1 MSKPMTLVRDRQ
13 LGLNAQ
19 IDALVMSGDAEALLF
34 ASEDV
39 VAECARRYVSA
50 QIISRSRRSVRGREQ
65 FAKVREESR
74 AVTASRVRDVVE
86 SLAADLREEWSAELL
101 RDRFVLPDGSL
112 VSWAEATVDDH
123 RVRAEYLEGLAAGN
137 AETAAIH
144 RRAISDCLDAHV
156 ESLAGIR

>member
-13 LGLNAQ
+13 LELNSQ

-39 VAECARRYVSA
+39 VAECARRYVAA
-50 QIISRSRRSVRGREQ
+50 QIISRSRRSVRNREQ
-65 FAKVREESR
+65 FVKVREESR
-74 AVTASRVRDVVE
+74 ALTASRVRDVVA

-112 VSWAEATVDDH
+112 VSWAEATVTQH
-123 RVRAEYLEGLAAGN
+123 KARAEYLEGLASGN

-144 RRAISDCLDAHV
+144 RRAISDCMDAHV